1 MKHEI
6 SPSVKINSMSTQES
20 DSEAPYIVVFK
31 DEDKVYSK
39 AIWALLSAKNVQI
52 KEAQDLNQLK
62 SLATNAILIIVPLQT
77 NEDSQPHLPD
87 IKQENPRIVCDI
99 LAFLPEQTASEDRM
113 AVLAEGYDGVF
124 NQNFIDY
131 PVFKK
136 LITQRLDKGMISL
149 RNRRQ
154 QEEYKRFKSA
164 LSASPD
170 AFIVLDEDNK
180 LFFVSEHYKK
190 AYPKNRDK
198 LVRGLDIN
206 AAYDILSAEQ
216 EVFPGDPRY
225 NAMKQFWLDPKG
237 SIEFSTS
244 NGRTWRLTAQPL
256 SDGQGTIVTTTDITS
271 YLQQKKQL
279 EIQAEALSEALEK
292 EQEASAVQKQFVNM
306 VSHEFRTPLSIID
319 GHAQILQRRAEKLSP
334 TDVHERAG
342 IVRSGVSRLIGMM
355 EGILSS
361 NMLQSGK
368 MNLVP
373 QDIDVR
379 DILNELCNEH
389 VNLSGKV
396 NIERDYYSVPSKLNL
411 DPKIITLSVGNVI
424 SNAVKFSA
432 KETHVKVAAE
442 FEDDTLTITVSDQGI
457 GIPENEL
464 KQIFKRFFRSTV
476 SSGIPGTGIG
486 LNLSKSLVEL
496 HGGTIE
502 VESELGKGTRFTL
515 TFKIASSL

>member
-1 MKHEI
+1 M
-6 SPSVKINSMSTQES
+6 
-20 DSEAPYIVVFK
+20 
-31 DEDKVYSK
+31 
-39 AIWALLSAKNVQI
+39 
-52 KEAQDLNQLK
+52 
-62 SLATNAILIIVPLQT
+62 
-77 NEDSQPHLPD
+77 
-87 IKQENPRIVCDI
+87 
-99 LAFLPEQTASEDRM
+99 
-113 AVLAEGYDGVF
+113 AEGYDGVF
-124 NQNFIDY
+124 NNEFIEF
-131 PVFKK
+131 PVFRK
-136 LITQRLDKGMISL
+136 LLEQRINKGIISL
-149 RNRRQ
+149 RNRQQ
-154 QEEYKRFKSA
+154 QEEYKKFKSA

-170 AFIVLDEDNK
+170 AFIVLDEDKK

-216 EVFPGDPRY
+216 HVFPGDPRY
-225 NAMKQFWLDPKG
+225 ETMKQFWLNPVG

-244 NGRTWRLTAQPL
+244 DGRTWRLTAQPL

-279 EIQAEALSEALEK
+279 EIQAEALSAALEK
-292 EQEASAVQKQFVNM
+292 EQESSAVQKQFVNM

-319 GHAQILQRRAEKLSP
+319 GHAQILQRRAEKV
-334 TDVHERAG
+334 TKEDIEERAG
-342 IVRSGVSRLIGMM
+342 IIRSAVSRLIGMM

-396 NIERDYYSVPSKLNL
+396 NIERDYYGIPAKLNL
-411 DPKIITLSVGNVI
+411 DPKIVTLAVGNII
-424 SNAVKFSA
+424 SNAVKFSQT
-432 KETHVKVAAE
+432 ETHIKVSADYQ
-442 FEDDTLTITVSDQGI
+442 DDMLTITVSDQGI

-486 LNLSKSLVEL
+486 LNLSKSLIEL
-496 HGGTIE
+496 HGGDIT
-502 VESELGKGTRFTL
+502 VESELGAGTTFTL
-515 TFKIASSL
+515 SFKIATSL